1 MYSCVRVSLMTSLIY
16 IRFFFSLLFSSSFFA
31 VANWCCA
38 CSWPRWSRPP
48 RIPQTKRTSQATHR
62 PPNPLN
68 RAQIA
73 FFGCILFHAISLN
86 FIAAAA
92 YIFLSLRVFC
102 HVIECSFYSL
112 EQTWHVIKGG
122 AGAGAMAA
130 RVFVYNIRIN
140 CKSAVFFCTAE
151 GFFCR
156 LSRGDHESRLGWTWF
171 IYLCII
177 LSHVSPSRALAKT
190 FAPFQPALIIPSTCS
205 RALYEYSKQTFRL
218 THPNPCESASAATQA
233 KVVKGSN

>member
-1 MYSCVRVSLMTSLIY
+1 MCKGGWGWGVDGEPRKGLTGRTVSCRASFRTRMCKRDGECLRLPFAIPPGGGGGPTYAPSFSHQQVAALFNVLKLTMRRPKERNYISALYPSDFVFVAVHMYSCVRVSLMTSLIY

-112 EQTWHVIKGG
+112 EQT
-122 AGAGAMAA
+122 
-130 RVFVYNIRIN
+130 
-140 CKSAVFFCTAE
+140 
-151 GFFCR
+151 
-156 LSRGDHESRLGWTWF
+156 
-171 IYLCII
+171 
-177 LSHVSPSRALAKT
+177 
-190 FAPFQPALIIPSTCS
+190 
-205 RALYEYSKQTFRL
+205 
-218 THPNPCESASAATQA
+218 
-233 KVVKGSN
+233 